1 MSRFIRKT
9 RKTAGTAPGTLPAS
23 QPLATGSQIRVMA
36 YSQTDLNEIAQGD
49 IEQVRPLINGK
60 DTVWIH
66 VTGLQ
71 NADLLTRIGDL
82 FNIHALTLEDIAYPG
97 HRPKFEDVDDYFFMI
112 LKQLDYNSE
121 DTMLSAGQIS
131 MVVRDNLLLSFQ
143 EKEDDCL
150 EPVRK
155 RLRAGRG
162 RIRNSGAGYLVYALV
177 DAIVDH
183 YFHALSRMGDDIET
197 LETQMLDDLEPWHL
211 EEIHRLKREII
222 FFHKQVWPV
231 REVVS
236 RLIRSES
243 PVMPT
248 STDRFMSD
256 VSDHMGLILD
266 TVESFRELTASM
278 QSFYM
283 SAMGDRMNQVMR
295 TLTIIATIFIP
306 LTFMAGIYGMNFK
319 FMPELDWKWGY
330 FALLGLMTLLG
341 GGMMIYFK
349 RKKWF

>member
-1 MSRFIRKT
+1 MSRFIRT
-9 RKTAGTAPGTLPAS
+9 SRKTAGTAPGTLPES
-23 QPLATGSQIRVMA
+23 QPTAPRSTIRAMA
-36 YSQTDLNEIAQGD
+36 FCQEDLNEIIDAD
-49 IEQVRPLINGK
+49 IEKALALANGQ

-71 NADLLTRIGDL
+71 DTDLLTRIGAL

-112 LKQLDYNSE
+112 LKQMEYNSE
-121 DTMLSAGQIS
+121 ETMLSAGQIS
-131 MVVRDNLLLSFQ
+131 MIARDNLLLSFQ
-143 EKEDDCL
+143 EVEDGCL

-162 RIRNSGAGYLVYALV
+162 RIRSSGAGYLAYALM

-183 YFHALSRMGDDIET
+183 YFHALSRMGDDVES
-197 LETQMLDDLEPWHL
+197 LESQMLDALEPWHL

-231 REVVS
+231 REVIS
-236 RLIRSES
+236 RLIKSES
-243 PVMPT
+243 PIMQE
-248 STDRFMSD
+248 STGRFMSD
-256 VSDHMGLILD
+256 VNDHLVLILD
-266 TVESFRELTASM
+266 TIESFRELTASM
-278 QSFYM
+278 LDFYM
-283 SAMGDRMNQVMR
+283 SSMGDKMNQVMR

-306 LTFMAGIYGMNFK
+306 LTFLAGIYGMNFK

-330 FALLGLMTLLG
+330 FALLGLMALLG
-341 GGMMIYFK
+341 AGMMIYFK
-349 RKKWF
+349 KKKWF